1 MLKTTR
7 GFWKLFFL
15 SLITLGIYSFYFI
28 YKLAQEANLV
38 DEQGKPVGG
47 LLAYILL
54 SLITCGIYAYY
65 WNYRVTEKLADVVRS
80 AGQTPRLTGGG
91 WLLWTIF
98 GSLLFGIGPLV
109 ALVKEIHLWNDA
121 NKVYNQRHAAYPAP
135 QA

>member
-1 MLKTTR
+1 MTTSCVR
-7 GFWKLFFL
+7 RLRTRFFAVWRN
-15 SLITLGIYSFYFI
+15 G
-28 YKLAQEANLV
+28 
-38 DEQGKPVGG
+38 
-47 LLAYILL
+47 
-54 SLITCGIYAYY
+54 
-65 WNYRVTEKLADVVRS
+65 TEKLTYVVRS